1 MNREVTNNHTDSIDS
16 SNGCPQNGN
25 SVTIE
30 RKLPNEVLP
39 TQVVELHFKG
49 ERCNYYYNYL
59 SLDIK
64 VNDKVIVE
72 AERGTD
78 LGIVFSVGE
87 PAYVKLQTR
96 KSLCSE
102 LKNVLRLATEEDIT
116 KYLANKI
123 KEEESFKICID
134 RILKHYLPMR
144 LVDVEYQLDCGRITF
159 YYTAEHRIDFRE
171 LVKDLANVY
180 HTRIEMRQIGVRDE
194 TKRVG
199 GLAICGRQLC
209 CATWLLD
216 FEKVS
221 SQYATAQ
228 GLPFN
233 PIKLSG
239 HCGRL
244 KCCLAFELEN
254 YKCETSGDYLL
265 YNAQEGSKVEEHI
278 MHREILNGVFGNN
291 NGVNGCKGKKNH
303 RQ

>member
-1 MNREVTNNHTDSIDS
+1 MNREVTNNQSNSIDNC
-16 SNGCPQNGN
+16 NGCPQNGN
-25 SVTIE
+25 SVDTE
-30 RKLPNEVLP
+30 RKLPSEVLP
-39 TQVVELHFKG
+39 SRVVELHFKG
-49 ERCNYYYNYL
+49 ERCNYYYNFL
-59 SLDIK
+59 SLDLK
-64 VNDKVIVE
+64 VCDKVIVE

-78 LGIVFSVGE
+78 LGIISSVGD

-102 LKNVLRLATEEDIT
+102 LKNVLRLATEEDTT

-123 KEEESFKICID
+123 KEEESFQICID
-134 RILKHYLPMR
+134 RILKYHLSMR
-144 LVDVEYQLDCGRITF
+144 LVDVEYQFDGGRITF

-171 LVKDLANVY
+171 LVRDLANVY

-209 CATWLLD
+209 CTTWLLD

-254 YKCETSGDYLL
+254 YKGETSGDCII
-265 YNAQEGSKVEEHI
+265 YNPQGHSKFEELTKGHE
-278 MHREILNGVFGNN
+278 MLNFASG
-291 NGVNGCKGKKNH
+291 NH
-303 RQ
+303 RKK